1 VTEQQAART
10 ATAPDETQTRR
21 PLPWSRSCYVC
32 GEANP
37 IGLRA
42 RSYLAGDWIEMPF
55 VPRIEH
61 AGWNDTIHGGFIATV
76 LDEVMTWAANVGS
89 QQACYSAEFTIRI
102 LQPLQAGT
110 SCVARA
116 RMAAGRRRIFDIV
129 AELHGE
135 DGTLYARGSGR
146 YMPVP
151 AGQVDGLRKDL
162 VTDPSCVDVGQIFQP
177 PDQR

>member
-1 VTEQQAART
+1 VIEEQAPRT
-10 ATAPDETQTRR
+10 PTAPAETATRR
-21 PLPWSRSCYVC
+21 PLPWSRSCYIC

-42 RSYLAGDWIEMPF
+42 RSYLVGDRIELPF
-55 VPRIEH
+55 VPRTEH

-76 LDEVMTWAANVGS
+76 LDEVMTWAANIGS

-102 LQPLQAGT
+102 LQPLHAGT
-110 SCVARA
+110 PCVASA

-135 DGTLYARGSGR
+135 DGTLHARGSGR

-151 AGQVDGLRKDL
+151 AAQIEGLRKDL
-162 VTDPSCVDVGQIFQP
+162 VSDPECVDVRRIFQP